1 MLPPSYETDDMVLP
15 RVFLALD
22 NIRKNHP
29 GQTVVV
35 VCHAGVI
42 YAVEAY
48 LKAQAGHKNPRR
60 VRIGNL
66 SGRWVMWDGSVFKLG
81 KRISLL
87 DEDETGSAIVARTT
101 VTKGSNNVNSN
112 NNNNDKE
119 GEM

>member
-22 NIRKNHP
+22 SIRKNHA
-29 GQTVVV
+29 GQCVVA

-48 LKAQAGHKNPRR
+48 LKAQAGQKNPKR

-66 SGRWVMWDGSVFKLG
+66 SGRWVMWDGSMFKLG

-87 DEDETGSAIVARTT
+87 QDEDFSSMLAARAAVPKT
-101 VTKGSNNVNSN
+101 N
-112 NNNNDKE
+112 KE